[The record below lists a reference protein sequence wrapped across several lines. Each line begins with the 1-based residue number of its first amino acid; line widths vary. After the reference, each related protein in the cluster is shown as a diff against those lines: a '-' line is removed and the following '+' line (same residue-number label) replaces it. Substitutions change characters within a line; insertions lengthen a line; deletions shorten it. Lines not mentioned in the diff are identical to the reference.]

1 MGKKRVLVA
10 IDSFKGCMTSQE
22 LNDKVS
28 EELIKMNFAE
38 DVFSFPVSDGGEGIR
53 KAIVSALKSYN
64 CDLENI
70 KCDVHDPLMRD
81 ITADY
86 TIVDLGKEFPKTAI
100 IEMAETAGL
109 VLLSEFERNPIYA
122 STFGFGEMIADAIS
136 KGCKEII
143 LGIGGSAT
151 NDAGFG
157 MLKAL
162 GYRLLDVKGREIS
175 YDGRG
180 LKKFFTIDDSNSII
194 DESID
199 IKVACDVT
207 NVLSGKEGAAYIF
220 APQKG
225 ADQKMVKE
233 LDLGLKNVAFR
244 IKEFTSKDLNYIP
257 GAGAAG
263 GVGGILFSVL
273 KAKMFFGAE
282 LLFTYL
288 DLDTMLDHVDML
300 ITGEGKMDAQT
311 LMGKAPFSLLK
322 HAKSHKPAIPVI
334 AITGK
339 IEAKEALLEA
349 GFSEIYCIHD
359 YNTGD
364 PVPKKLMDKEYS
376 AKRIVDTIDHICKV
390 STSC

>member
-10 IDSFKGCMTSQE
+10 IDSFKGSMI
-22 LNDKVS
+22 S
-28 EELIKMNFAE
+28 EELNAIVSKELIKQNFVE

-53 KAIVSALKSYN
+53 KAIVSALISYGYEM
-64 CDLENI
+64 ENVE
-70 KCDVHDPLMRD
+70 CEVHDPLMRI

-86 TIVDLGKEFPKTAI
+86 TIVNLGEYFPKTAI

-109 VLLSEFERNPIYA
+109 TLLSEFERNPFYA
-122 STFGFGEMIADAIS
+122 STFGFGEMIADAIT

-162 GYRLLDVKGREIS
+162 GYKLLDIKGKEVS
-175 YDGRG
+175 PDGRG
-180 LKKFFTIDDSNSII
+180 LKKLYTIDDSSKII

-199 IKVACDVT
+199 IKVACDVN
-207 NVLSGKEGAAYIF
+207 NVFSGKEGAAYVF

-225 ADQKMVKE
+225 ADTKMVKE

-273 KAKMFFGAE
+273 KAKMFSGSE

-288 DLDTMLDHVDML
+288 DLDTMLDHVDLL
-300 ITGEGKMDAQT
+300 ITGEGKMDLQT
-311 LMGKAPFSLLK
+311 LMGKAPFSLLE
-322 HAKSHKPAIPVI
+322 HAKAHKPAIPVI
-334 AITGK
+334 CITGK
-339 IEAKEALLEA
+339 IEDKEALLEA

-364 PVPKKLMDKEYS
+364 PIPKKLMNTEYS
-376 AKRIVDTIDHICKV
+376 FRRVVDTIDHIFKDE
-390 STSC
+390 